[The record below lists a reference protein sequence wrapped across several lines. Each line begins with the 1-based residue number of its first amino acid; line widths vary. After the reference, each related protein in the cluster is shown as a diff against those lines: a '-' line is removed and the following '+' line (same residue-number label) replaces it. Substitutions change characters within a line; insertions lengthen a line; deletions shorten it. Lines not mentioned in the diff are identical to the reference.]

1 MSMQSFK
8 LLTYFIMA
16 MGFIVA
22 GLLLISTIG
31 IEKANDGLDAGNQNL
46 TLAIKGIN
54 MLQASVNET
63 QIFLQQTKIDDER
76 QTKVNKIETMGRSNQ
91 TRVLINN
98 TDEKLENFIDRYNN
112 ITFKLFK
119 EFRDTQKQNDDIIKM
134 LVNISKDLQGNAS
147 NTNLQ
152 VSKWGPENNALGKA
166 IASKL
171 GMNSTKI
178 LDEYIYSNKTLKKMI
193 H

>member
-1 MSMQSFK
+1 M
-8 LLTYFIMA
+8 YN
-16 MGFIVA
+16 
-22 GLLLISTIG
+22 LI
-31 IEKANDGLDAGNQNL
+31 EL
-46 TLAIKGIN
+46 
-54 MLQASVNET
+54 
-63 QIFLQQTKIDDER
+63 
-76 QTKVNKIETMGRSNQ
+76 
-91 TRVLINN
+91 
-98 TDEKLENFIDRYNN
+98 YNN
-112 ITFKLFK
+112 INFKLFK
-119 EFRDTQKQNDDIIKM
+119 EFRDTQKKNDDIIKM